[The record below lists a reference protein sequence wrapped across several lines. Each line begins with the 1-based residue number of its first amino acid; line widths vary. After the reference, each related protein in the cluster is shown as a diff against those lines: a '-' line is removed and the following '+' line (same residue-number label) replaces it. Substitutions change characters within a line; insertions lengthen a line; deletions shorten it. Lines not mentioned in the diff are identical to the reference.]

1 MSTRRL
7 FVYSGLL
14 ALLITD
20 TAFAGRYQRTKDGT
34 TRVWNENPKAG
45 DLVTWSGARDAKG
58 YATGFGTVTWFTPQN
73 EVETGSGV
81 AAWLRHIGRQRH
93 YIVTSRESGIMVQGK
108 FEQAP
113 ANAEPKKKGRTDISE
128 RREPSNVEATPK
140 KSQPT
145 PTQEKTTSA
154 TPTPSPTPA
163 SDSLDSLMH
172 VPSSLNLNP
181 PADASP
187 LPSSPSPTATP
198 DVSVQSPPAS
208 SPSPSPQ

>member
-1 MSTRRL
+1 MRRL

-14 ALLITD
+14 ALLITG

-113 ANAEPKKKGRTDISE
+113 ANGSQRRKDGRTFLKS
-128 RREPSNVEATPK
+128 RRLLLALKQRRKKRSPVPPK
-140 KSQPT
+140 SKPFHPRQRHRELRLT
-145 PTQEKTTSA
+145 I
-154 TPTPSPTPA
+154 
-163 SDSLDSLMH
+163 LWIH
-172 VPSSLNLNP
+172 
-181 PADASP
+181 
-187 LPSSPSPTATP
+187 
-198 DVSVQSPPAS
+198 
-208 SPSPSPQ
+208 

>member
-1 MSTRRL
+1 VSTRRL

-14 ALLITD
+14 ALLITG

-113 ANAEPKKKGRTDISE
+113 GNAEPKKKGRTDISE
-128 RREPSNVEATPK
+128 EQAPSARVEATPK
-140 KSQPT
+140 KAQPS
-145 PTQEKTTSA
+145 PAQEKPTSPA
-154 TPTPSPTPA
+154 PTPSN
-163 SDSLDSLMH
+163 DSLDSLMR
-172 VPSSLNLNP
+172 VPSSLKLNP

-187 LPSSPSPTATP
+187 LPSSPPPTATP
-198 DVSVQSPPAS
+198 DISVQLSPAS